1 MDLDVAQRPT
11 FVFANSLPSSV
22 GGRQVNQGP
31 VVCNASGDGTSL
43 ECVVP
48 PLPAS
53 LVVGEGEAVSYDIIM
68 DDAPGPNASFV
79 PALQFTSSPNPNPV
93 MLRESDQMYTADSGD
108 LIEILVSGERLLY

>member
-1 MDLDVAQRPT
+1 M
-11 FVFANSLPSSV
+11 
-22 GGRQVNQGP
+22 NQGP

-53 LVVGEGEAVSYDIIM
+53 LDVGEGGAVPYNIIM
-68 DDAPGPNASFV
+68 DAAPGPNASFV